1 MDVAPAESIA
11 LLRQNDDA
19 AAFRRLIR
27 KGGQLG
33 RIVNAPQSIFK
44 VAHEK

>member
-1 MDVAPAESIA
+1 MDVAPSQSIL

-33 RIVNAPQSIFK
+33 RIGTDRCPALPRP
-44 VAHEK
+44 E